1 MSQPSRPQ
9 PSILLAPTDQSIFA
23 EDRKQSMQR
32 WVGILLVILITVAGF
47 WLAFNPEWTRWIG
60 QWGYVG
66 AFLISMIA
74 SATIILPA
82 PGIAVVIAMGS
93 ALDPYILGIV
103 AGIGSAVG
111 ELTGYVAGRTGRALI
126 PEDQRH
132 YFEWIQ
138 RHTKSYGSLLLLG
151 LAAIP
156 FPLFDLAG
164 IVAGVLRMRLWAFLT
179 SVSIGKSLKYIIL
192 ILVGSGAVEL
202 LQQLWR

>member
-1 MSQPSRPQ
+1 MPQSDRPQ
-9 PSILLAPTDQSIFA
+9 PSILFVSSDQPSTGP
-23 EDRKQSMQR
+23 RWKQNTQR
-32 WVGILLVILITVAGF
+32 WAGVFTILLITVASF
-47 WLAFNPEWTRWIG
+47 WLALNPEWTRWIG

-66 AFLISMIA
+66 AFLISLVA

-93 ALDPYILGIV
+93 ALDPYTLGIV

-126 PEDQRH
+126 PESQRSW
-132 YFEWIQ
+132 FEWIQ
-138 RHTKSYGSLLLLG
+138 QRTQRYGSLLLLG

-164 IVAGVLRMRLWAFLT
+164 IVAGVLQMRIWSFLAAV
-179 SVSIGKSLKYIIL
+179 SVGKSVKYIIL
-192 ILVGSGAVEL
+192 ILLGSGTIEL
-202 LQQLWR
+202 IQQWWG